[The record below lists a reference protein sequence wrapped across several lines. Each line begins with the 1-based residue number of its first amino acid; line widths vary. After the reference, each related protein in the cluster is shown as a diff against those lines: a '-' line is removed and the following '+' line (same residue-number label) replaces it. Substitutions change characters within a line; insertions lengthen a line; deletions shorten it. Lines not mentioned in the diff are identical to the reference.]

1 MTFAQ
6 KLKALRTQ
14 AGMTQEQLAEAI
26 YVTRAAISKWE
37 TGRGY
42 PGVDSLKL
50 IAQTFGVSIDELIS
64 EDDVQAKRMLDAKKS
79 KVLYCAA
86 VAMLTGAFV
95 FAALVYAL
103 DQPLWYIGAA
113 VCVLGYM
120 AFAFSAK
127 DEYARIAGRAGYDLK
142 RRLARIFAIVL
153 IIAIIVFSSLEL
165 AGVI

>member
-79 KVLYCAA
+79 KALYCAA

-113 VCVLGYM
+113 VCVLGYT

>member
-86 VAMLTGAFV
+86 VAMLLGAFV

-103 DQPLWYIGAA
+103 GQPLWYIGAA
-113 VCVLGYM
+113 ACVL
-120 AFAFSAK
+120 
-127 DEYARIAGRAGYDLK
+127 AGRAGYDLK